1 MDADSPFGHGPTGTA
16 IRENRPFWCQDF
28 LNDPRTAPWQQYA
41 ADSGWHGSA
50 SLPLHHG
57 GQPIGAITFYVDSVD
72 AFDEEVRNLLQ
83 ELAIDI
89 DFALDNFDREM
100 KHRLVEKGRDE
111 ALERL
116 QKIASRLPGVVYQY
130 KQSADGSSCFP
141 FASEAF
147 HQIFRI
153 RPEAVREDAAQVW
166 SRLHPDDLDAVAGS
180 LKESARDLTPWHQE
194 FRVKFDDGTIRWL
207 YSDAVPQR
215 EADESVLWHGFI
227 SDITERKQTEEHIQW
242 LAHFDLLTGLPNRPL
257 LNDRIKSAIS
267 MAQRNHTQLAVLFL
281 DLDHFKNV
289 NDTLGHHAGDQLL
302 IEVAK
307 RLQEVVRDED
317 TVSRLGGD
325 EFVLLLPSTDAKG
338 AAHVAE
344 KLLWAIAQ
352 SYQIEQHELTVTP
365 SIGVALYPG
374 DGEDFEI
381 LCRRADIAMYRAKCD
396 GRNNFRFFTAEM
408 QASSARNMQLEN
420 ALRRALERNQLY
432 LHYQPQMG
440 LRDGR
445 IVGAEALLRW
455 KHPELG
461 VISTAEFIP
470 IAEDSGL
477 ILPIGEWVLRNAT
490 TQLKRWIDNGMEPM
504 AVAVNLSAV
513 QFHNTGLPQLITQI
527 LEEADLPPEYLELE
541 LTEGVAMDDP
551 LAAIAV
557 MDKLHELGI
566 RMSIDDFGTAYS
578 SLSYLK
584 RLQVY
589 KIKIDQSFVRD
600 ITIDQED
607 KAIVDAIISLAR
619 SLGLKTIAEGVETE
633 QQLTFLRDR
642 GCHEIQGY
650 YYSKPL
656 PADEFEAFVRSRPRN

>member
-1 MDADSPFGHGPTGTA
+1 
-16 IRENRPFWCQDF
+16 
-28 LNDPRTAPWQQYA
+28 
-41 ADSGWHGSA
+41 
-50 SLPLHHG
+50 
-57 GQPIGAITFYVDSVD
+57 
-72 AFDEEVRNLLQ
+72 
-83 ELAIDI
+83 
-89 DFALDNFDREM
+89 
-100 KHRLVEKGRDE
+100 
-111 ALERL
+111 
-116 QKIASRLPGVVYQY
+116 
-130 KQSADGSSCFP
+130 
-141 FASEAF
+141 
-147 HQIFRI
+147 
-153 RPEAVREDAAQVW
+153 
-166 SRLHPDDLDAVAGS
+166 
-180 LKESARDLTPWHQE
+180 
-194 FRVKFDDGTIRWL
+194 
-207 YSDAVPQR
+207 
-215 EADESVLWHGFI
+215 
-227 SDITERKQTEEHIQW
+227 
-242 LAHFDLLTGLPNRPL
+242 
-257 LNDRIKSAIS
+257 
-267 MAQRNHTQLAVLFL
+267 MAQRNHAQLAVLFL

-325 EFVLLLPSTDAKG
+325 EFVLLPGTDAKE

-344 KLLWAIAQ
+344 KLLHAIAQ

-381 LCRRADIAMYRAKCD
+381 LCRRADIAMYRAKRD

-440 LRDGR
+440 LLDGR
-445 IVGAEALLRW
+445 IVGVEALLRC
-455 KHPELG
+455 KNPELG
-461 VISTAEFIP
+461 VISSAEFIP

-513 QFHNTGLPQLITQI
+513 QFHNTDLPQLITQI
-527 LEEADLPPEYLELE
+527 LEVADLPAQYLELE

-557 MDKLHELGI
+557 MDKLHERGI
-566 RMSIDDFGTAYS
+566 RMSIDDFGTGYS

-607 KAIVDAIISLAR
+607 EAIVDAIISLAR

-642 GCHEIQGY
+642 GCHEMQGV
-650 YYSKPL
+650 L
-656 PADEFEAFVRSRPRN
+656 LQQTAAGR